1 MTRAPKRVGHRL
13 TKRVAPAHGPNPG
26 FLFPVARSA
35 RIAASPSHRRG
46 LRGLR
51 GEIVLADDFDEL
63 PAEFVEHFR

>member
-26 FLFPVARSA
+26 FFFPVARLLA
-35 RIAASPSHRRG
+35 LPPRRPIAEAFG
-46 LRGLR
+46 ALR

-63 PAEFVEHFR
+63 PAELVEHFR